1 MTYFFSSAPRTENK
15 NEVERKTHVG
25 GLILTL
31 QGLLDGLA
39 NVFLDDRVLLACPP
53 IRDLREAC
61 GAEMRIEDRIGA
73 PVWLEEYEQV
83 FDAALLERTGEM
95 VHRRLGEV
103 GAKDRRQD
111 VHRDV

>member
-1 MTYFFSSAPRTENK
+1 MA
-15 NEVERKTHVG
+15 HVG

-39 NVFLDDRVLLACPP
+39 NIFLDDCVLLACPP

-61 GAEMRIEDRIGA
+61 AAEMRIEDRIRA
-73 PVWLEEYEQV
+73 PVWLEENEQI

-103 GAKDRRQD
+103 GAKDRR
-111 VHRDV
+111 

>member
-1 MTYFFSSAPRTENK
+1 MGK
-15 NEVERKTHVG
+15 KTHVG
-25 GLILTL
+25 GLIITL

-39 NVFLDDRVLLACPP
+39 DIFLDDCVLLACPP

-61 GAEMRIEDRIGA
+61 AAEMRVEDRIRA
-73 PVWLEEYEQV
+73 PVWLEEYEEI

-103 GAKDRRQD
+103 GAKDRR
-111 VHRDV
+111 